1 MEERETLSATA
12 ATTTTCGRLWSSV
25 VVGSDHYY
33 FFYVYCLSTFEECA
47 WSNGD
52 GGTSPSG
59 LAPSLSWFARGAGTD
74 SSACSVSQCGTT
86 LPTLW
91 PWPPVFQPQ
100 SLSLSLSFCT
110 STSASTSTTTTF
122 SGALKCHPKCCTNR
136 ESSIGCWNGLSR
148 ESKCRA
154 L

>member
-1 MEERETLSATA
+1 MRETGDGDWKRETLSATA

-100 SLSLSLSFCT
+100 SLSLSPFVPLPLPLPLPRRRFRVLLNAT
-110 STSASTSTTTTF
+110 RNVAPIGRVQ
-122 SGALKCHPKCCTNR
+122 SGAGTD
-136 ESSIGCWNGLSR
+136 
-148 ESKCRA
+148 
-154 L
+154 